1 MSILVT
7 GFDPFDG
14 ASVNPS
20 WEAVSLLPSTI
31 AGHEVHRLQLPTIFG
46 RCGDMLMQAAQEI
59 QPSLVIL
66 CGVAQGREAVTPEL
80 VAVNYRMA
88 RIPDNAGQTFSGVKI
103 DENSPAAYMTDTPVQ
118 EIIAAI
124 QQAGIP
130 ARLSLSAGAYVCNDL
145 YFAALKNG
153 LPALFIHVPGS
164 DVVDAAHAAQAIQ
177 IAMETALHKA

>member
-7 GFDPFDG
+7 SFDPFGG
-14 ASVNPS
+14 AEVNPS
-20 WEAVSLLPSTI
+20 WKAVSLLPSSI
-31 AGHEVHRLQLPTIFG
+31 AGHEVHRMQLPTVFG
-46 RCGDMLMQAAQEI
+46 RCGEMLLQAAEEL
-59 QPSLVIL
+59 QPALVIL

-88 RIPDNAGQTFSGVKI
+88 HIPDNAGQAFEGVKI
-103 DENSPAAYMTDTPVQ
+103 DKSCSAAFMTEAPVQ

-124 QQAGIP
+124 QAAGIP

-153 LPALFIHVPGS
+153 LPVLFIHVPG
-164 DVVDAAHAAQAIQ
+164 VEAVDTAHAAQAIQ
-177 IAMETALHKA
+177 IAIETALHKG